1 MSKGVKV
8 GTRAK
13 QPVEELRS
21 TRWWEATVL
30 RHQLHVQTCKRLD
43 CEELIQPFSCFAD
56 EVMGAPEAFR
66 DEMLAIEG
74 LEPYVAIQRYPAYI
88 EPTKAEQK
96 LDFYS
101 AKMGSRMR

>member
-13 QPVEELRS
+13 QPVEELRE
-21 TRWWEATVL
+21 TRWWKPTVA

-43 CEELIQPFSCFAD
+43 CEELIQPFFQFAD
-56 EVMGAPEAFR
+56 EVMGAPEAVR

-88 EPTKAEQK
+88 EPTKVEQK

-101 AKMGSRMR
+101 AKMGGRMR